1 MPGIILLVHSLR
13 NTKPHGQN
21 YLIHAGHCHTG
32 VGAKLCQVYLLHQ
45 GLPLTDSHLR
55 TRFPKNPK
63 CFERRFITIFPVTTG
78 NLSWA
83 ATDVHEEPWG
93 NNKIQRG
100 GTQQAGHKQ
109 EQSKPE
115 DEVVHVKISSFQEP
129 CASLHLSALSQRLLA
144 LVGFG
149 GSWKTGPPKET
160 RCCQGAAWQCLAA
173 AGQKGCLCHCC
184 PKFSREWGL

>member
-1 MPGIILLVHSLR
+1 M
-13 NTKPHGQN
+13 
-21 YLIHAGHCHTG
+21 Y
-32 VGAKLCQVYLLHQ
+32 
-45 GLPLTDSHLR
+45 
-55 TRFPKNPK
+55 
-63 CFERRFITIFPVTTG
+63 ITIFPVTTG

-144 LVGFG
+144 
-149 GSWKTGPPKET
+149 
-160 RCCQGAAWQCLAA
+160 QGELEDRPSQRNKVLPRSCLAMPCCCRA
-173 AGQKGCLCHCC
+173 EGLPVPLLSQIQQGMGAVICSPPRGCISQISAYVDLL
-184 PKFSREWGL
+184 PTMPLSAPAL